1 MSRHL
6 LIIALVLTSVVHFS
20 CGLALVNPFSSQQ
33 SPQPSSDLTQ
43 HQHDITPQ
51 KSSESNFWI
60 ARTHNNT
67 SLALDS
73 IPAIPHLDRETGP
86 LPPGAY
92 KCIDD
97 DDNLITQYCLIA
109 VRIQPPSDDIN
120 NNGEDIWREG
130 VKNCQK
136 LIDAGLNSFKVDN
149 GYVNNKVGKSKHKR
163 MTPSSIAIEQMKQHN
178 LQIEMRHQAEKDFY
192 HILQQSTPSSVLR
205 SCHFSVNM
213 EIPSILSVE
222 SNRMNTDTVHT
233 YGNGWMV
240 REDISNALLRTK
252 RDCLD
257 SVVLECKFIL
267 C

>member
-73 IPAIPHLDRETGP
+73 IPAIPQLDRETGP
-86 LPPGAY
+86 LPPGAH

-163 MTPSSIAIEQMKQHN
+163 MDETTQFTNRNETPS
-178 LQIEMRHQAEKDFY
+178 
-192 HILQQSTPSSVLR
+192 
-205 SCHFSVNM
+205 
-213 EIPSILSVE
+213 
-222 SNRMNTDTVHT
+222 
-233 YGNGWMV
+233 
-240 REDISNALLRTK
+240 
-252 RDCLD
+252 
-257 SVVLECKFIL
+257 
-267 C
+267 

>member
-1 MSRHL
+1 
-6 LIIALVLTSVVHFS
+6 
-20 CGLALVNPFSSQQ
+20 
-33 SPQPSSDLTQ
+33 
-43 HQHDITPQ
+43 
-51 KSSESNFWI
+51 
-60 ARTHNNT
+60 
-67 SLALDS
+67 
-73 IPAIPHLDRETGP
+73 
-86 LPPGAY
+86 
-92 KCIDD
+92 
-97 DDNLITQYCLIA
+97 
-109 VRIQPPSDDIN
+109 
-120 NNGEDIWREG
+120 
-130 VKNCQK
+130 
-136 LIDAGLNSFKVDN
+136 
-149 GYVNNKVGKSKHKR
+149 
-163 MTPSSIAIEQMKQHN
+163 MKQHN

-205 SCHFSVNM
+205 SCHFSVTL